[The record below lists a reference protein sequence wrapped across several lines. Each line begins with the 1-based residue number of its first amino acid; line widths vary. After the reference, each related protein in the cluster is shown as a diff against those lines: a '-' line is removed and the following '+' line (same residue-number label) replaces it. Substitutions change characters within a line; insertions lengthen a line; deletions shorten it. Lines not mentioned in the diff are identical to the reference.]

1 MVNTRGRI
9 YKISVSQAKGT
20 KKKNIKKATVVT
32 DYGIAGDAHAGS
44 ERQVSL
50 LPFEAFNKVRE
61 VLSNISPGDFAENVT
76 TEGIDYSG
84 IGPGRRL
91 QLGKNVLLEITQIGK
106 SCHHGCYIREQV
118 GDCIMPR
125 KGVFAR
131 VITGG
136 DIHEGD
142 EARWME

>member
-1 MVNTRGRI
+1 MNTRGRI
-9 YKISVSQAKGT
+9 HKISISRAKGT
-20 KKKNIKKATVVT
+20 KKNNIKNAIVVT

-44 ERQVSL
+44 ERQISL
-50 LPFEAFNKVRE
+50 LSFEAFNIVRE
-61 VLSNISPGDFAENVT
+61 VLPSIAPGDFAENIT
-76 TEGIDYSG
+76 TEGVDYTG
-84 IGPGRRL
+84 VDPGRRL
-91 QLGKNVLLEITQIGK
+91 QLGENVLLEITHIGK

-131 VITGG
+131 VIIGG

-142 EARWME
+142 AATWVE